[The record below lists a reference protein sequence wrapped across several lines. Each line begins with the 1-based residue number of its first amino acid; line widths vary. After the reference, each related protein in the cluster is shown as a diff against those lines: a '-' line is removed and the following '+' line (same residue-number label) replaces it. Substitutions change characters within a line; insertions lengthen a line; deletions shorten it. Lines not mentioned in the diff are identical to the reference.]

1 MEFFEE
7 LLNFG
12 EEVSNSA
19 PLSDR
24 LMMGLQ
30 TALLGMGVIFVVLII
45 LWAVLSVFKLVF
57 YKSKAEEKAVEPTPA
72 PAVVESTPTAP
83 TPTAQNDEEI
93 VAAITAA
100 IAVMLDVPQT
110 SFRVVSFKRS
120 AKK

>member
-19 PLSDR
+19 PLSER

-30 TALLGMGVIFVVLII
+30 TALLGMGVIFTVLII

-57 YKSKAEEKAVEPTPA
+57 YKGKAEKKAEPTPA
-72 PAVVESTPTAP
+72 PITVESAP
-83 TPTAQNDEEI
+83 IVEPAAVQNDEEL

-110 SFRVVSFKRS
+110 SFRVVSFRRS

>member
-19 PLSDR
+19 PFSDR
-24 LMMGLQ
+24 VMMGLQ
-30 TALLGMGVIFVVLII
+30 TTLLGMGVIFTVLIM

-57 YKSKAEEKAVEPTPA
+57 YKGGKTEKKVEPIPAPTTVESVPAAPA
-72 PAVVESTPTAP
+72 PA
-83 TPTAQNDEEI
+83 AQNDEEI

-100 IAVMLDVPQT
+100 IAVMLDVPTT
-110 SFRVVSFKRS
+110 SFRVVSFRRS

>member
-1 MEFFEE
+1 MTFFEE

-30 TALLGMGVIFVVLII
+30 TTLLGMGVIFTVLII

-57 YKSKAEEKAVEPTPA
+57 YKGKTEEKVEPAPTPA
-72 PAVVESTPTAP
+72 VAERVPAPEPA
-83 TPTAQNDEEI
+83 PTAQNDEEI
-93 VAAITAA
+93 VAAISAA
-100 IAVMLDVPQT
+100 IAVMLDVPPT
-110 SFRVVSFKRS
+110 SFRVVSFRRS

>member
-1 MEFFEE
+1 MGFFER
-7 LLNFG
+7 LFNFG

-30 TALLGMGVIFVVLII
+30 TTLLGMGVIFVVLII

-57 YKSKAEEKAVEPTPA
+57 YKGKAEKKSVEPAPA
-72 PAVVESTPTAP
+72 PAVVERAPTAP

-110 SFRVVSFKRS
+110 SFRVVSFRRS

>member
-72 PAVVESTPTAP
+72 PAVVESVPTAP
-83 TPTAQNDEEI
+83 TPAAQNDEEI

>member
-57 YKSKAEEKAVEPTPA
+57 YKGKAEEKAVEPTPA
-72 PAVVESTPTAP
+72 PAVVESVPAAP
-83 TPTAQNDEEI
+83 APAAQNDEEI